1 MNRILITGGS
11 GRLAAELKKYLK
23 ADYVGIEDF
32 DFIYNVPKG
41 DYDLVLHMGAYTD
54 VKKAES
60 EKEKCMLTN
69 VLGTF
74 NIVEAYKNIPII
86 YISTEWA
93 HKPLGTYA
101 LSKQLGEEIVK
112 THPKHLILRTLF
124 KPTPWQFP
132 FAYDD
137 QMTQGDYVD
146 IVAKILKEIVDVWDK
161 ETPVNDIQFLG
172 TGRKTIY
179 ELAKR
184 TRPDVNPNK
193 VDDYNKALGMNIVPH
208 DYIG

>member
-1 MNRILITGGS
+1 MNNLITGGT
-11 GRLAAELKKYLK
+11 GRLAAELKKHVEGE
-23 ADYVGIEDF
+23 YVGIEHF
-32 DFIYNVPKG
+32 DFIYGVPKG
-41 DYDLVLHMGAYTD
+41 EYDLIIHMGAYTD

-69 VLGTF
+69 VMGTF
-74 NIVEAYKNIPII
+74 NMVQTYKDTPFI

-93 HKPLGTYA
+93 HEPLGTYA

-112 THPKHLILRTLF
+112 THKRHLILRTLF

-146 IVAKILKEIVDVWDK
+146 EVAKILREVIITWDRKECATK
-161 ETPVNDIQFLG
+161 FLG

-184 TRPDVNPNK
+184 TRPDVQPNK
-193 VDDYNKALGMNIVPH
+193 VDDYNKQIGMDIVPK
-208 DYIG
+208 DYL